1 MTADTLKTREQHY
14 KHIETY
20 VKEAENLLKFMDGRV
35 RFEEFLGRFFFSL
48 RVTANDGVKKLPKK
62 GYAGKI
68 RSNLKCAILDKYRV
82 DIQDASIFP
91 NASKKWKSFV
101 NQLVVKKRSE
111 VEHHEEI
118 DPITMACITELIV
131 DAMDALVARGT
142 ASYMEK
148 LTKIPIEWHGRLNYI
163 LQYGAQFILTLYE
176 VRRGKEELELLKSSD
191 FVTFE
196 DSVFDF
202 KYIR

>member
-1 MTADTLKTREQHY
+1 M
-14 KHIETY
+14 
-20 VKEAENLLKFMDGRV
+20 
-35 RFEEFLGRFFFSL
+35 GRFFFSL
-48 RVTANDGVKKLPKK
+48 RVTANDGVEKLPKK

-82 DIQDASIFP
+82 DIQDALIFP

-101 NQLVVKKRSE
+101 NQLVVNNRSE

-142 ASYMEK
+142 ASYMENF
-148 LTKIPIEWHGRLNYI
+148 TKIPIGWHGRLNYI

-176 VRRGKEELELLKSSD
+176 VRRGKEGLELLKNSD